1 MRLRVYRK
9 LNQVGEIF
17 TSDQGVCFSYDPGF
31 IASNGY
37 PISLSM
43 PLSTDVYPQS
53 KALPFFDGL
62 LPEGNQRLELSDVL
76 RTPPTSTMKL
86 LAAMAGD
93 CVGDLVI
100 MDEEMDIDRIM
111 ASSGYAPLTGEELGG
126 LLRPDS
132 RDRTRFLAARR
143 LSLAG
148 AQPKIGLFHK
158 DGTWYK
164 TVGLFPT
171 THIIKPVSRF
181 DPSILVNEFLIM
193 RLGGLCNLE
202 VPDID
207 VIHQM
212 GYDGLAIRRFD
223 RIVSDDGVERI
234 GQEDLCQALSVMPAE
249 KYQESGG
256 PELRDIFTIVRL
268 HTSTPLQDLR
278 KLLRLA
284 LFNYLTGN
292 CDAHA
297 KNFSLLRDLNEGA
310 LALAPAYDLLCTTF
324 YGDDL
329 SRSMAMSIGKHSRI
343 DRISDEDF
351 AIFADEVGIG
361 LTVVK
366 KEMASLR
373 NGIASSLDDAL
384 AQAADELPAFTRDAS
399 SLRDHLLQEL
409 QQRSGILN

>member
-9 LNQVGEIF
+9 LKQVGEIF

-62 LPEGNQRLELSDVL
+62 LPDGNQRLELSDVL

-132 RDRTRFLAARR
+132 RDRTRFLTARR

-212 GYDGLAIRRFD
+212 GYAGLAIKRFD
-223 RIVSDDGVERI
+223 RIVSDDGVERTDKRI
-234 GQEDLCQALSVMPAE
+234 SAKHSRSCLQKSIRRAV
-249 KYQESGG
+249 G
-256 PELRDIFTIVRL
+256 PGSKDIFTIVRL
-268 HTSTPLQDLR
+268 HTSTPFR
-278 KLLRLA
+278 IYVKLLKV
-284 LFNYLTGN
+284 
-292 CDAHA
+292 DS
-297 KNFSLLRDLNEGA
+297 FSIISQGLR
-310 LALAPAYDLLCTTF
+310 
-324 YGDDL
+324 
-329 SRSMAMSIGKHSRI
+329 RSC
-343 DRISDEDF
+343 
-351 AIFADEVGIG
+351 
-361 LTVVK
+361 
-366 KEMASLR
+366 
-373 NGIASSLDDAL
+373 
-384 AQAADELPAFTRDAS
+384 
-399 SLRDHLLQEL
+399 QEL
-409 QQRSGILN
+409 LATAPI